1 METSAKARLVSQ
13 AGSSRPGASA
23 GGWLGDCYK
32 GIPKH
37 KEPWVTGRRG
47 TLCPPGVDGPALFAE
62 AITDPKRP
70 GKRYATDG
78 DNAYCAH
85 SSNIPTPSGGYYW
98 HGFPY
103 EWRRIPAAV
112 QRQWIAEGKIKG
124 YRTS

>member
-1 METSAKARLVSQ
+1 
-13 AGSSRPGASA
+13 
-23 GGWLGDCYK
+23 LGDLYK

-37 KEPWVTGRRG
+37 KEPWATGRRG
-47 TLCPPGVDGPALFAE
+47 SLCPPGVDGVALFEE
-62 AITDPKRP
+62 AVPDPKKP

-85 SSNIPTPSGGYYW
+85 SSNVATPSGGFYW

-103 EWRRIPAAV
+103 EWRRIPAPI
-112 QRQWIAEGKIKG
+112 QRQWIAEGKIKS